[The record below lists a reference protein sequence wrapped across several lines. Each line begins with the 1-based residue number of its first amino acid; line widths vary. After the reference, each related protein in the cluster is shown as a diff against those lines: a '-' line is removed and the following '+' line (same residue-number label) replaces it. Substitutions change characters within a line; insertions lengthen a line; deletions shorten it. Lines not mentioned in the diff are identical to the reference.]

1 MCFEVIYPTVYLQS
15 EIANLMKAAGF
26 NTVKSDKERAVEVI
40 ITWINING
48 FSYFT
53 LKDNCLLMQK

>member
-26 NTVKSDKERAVEVI
+26 NTVKSDMERAVEVI

>member
-1 MCFEVIYPTVYLQS
+1 MYLQS

-26 NTVKSDKERAVEVI
+26 NTVKSDMERAVEVI